1 MSKHISAFIDA
12 FFNQAQSRHHH
23 VQRTAYDEITWEAH
37 RRTVEHRKD
46 CACRGLLHWTSGQQR
61 RLRLRVHEHEKI
73 RRQGQ
78 WGRRHGH
85 SYNSAYW
92 KVCNEQKCLRMF
104 GVAVRYY
111 SSVFFRI
118 WRTMILRFVYCCF
131 LESYHLQLEY
141 LFLENV
147 YLAFCLSHVK
157 TSGGVARPKIFGGT
171 KFFGGAKCLT
181 LDEQQYFCLGRH
193 FSNHKMTRYAK
204 NLGGWPSGPPGYAYG
219 QDHNNV
225 QVRRFFTRLRWL
237 EDTL

>member
-1 MSKHISAFIDA
+1 MLFLIRHRADITMYSELLTTKSRGKRTDEPSSIGKIALVGDCYIEHLDSRDDYGYEFMSMKKSGGKGSGGVGMGTVITPLTERFVMSKSV
-12 FFNQAQSRHHH
+12 SECL
-23 VQRTAYDEITWEAH
+23 V
-37 RRTVEHRKD
+37 
-46 CACRGLLHWTSGQQR
+46 LLFVIIPQ
-61 RLRLRVHEHEKI
+61 
-73 RRQGQ
+73 
-78 WGRRHGH
+78 
-85 SYNSAYW
+85 
-92 KVCNEQKCLRMF
+92 F
-104 GVAVRYY
+104 
-111 SSVFFRI
+111 FFRI

-193 FSNHKMTRYAK
+193 FSKHKMTRYAK

-237 EDTL
+237 EGTL